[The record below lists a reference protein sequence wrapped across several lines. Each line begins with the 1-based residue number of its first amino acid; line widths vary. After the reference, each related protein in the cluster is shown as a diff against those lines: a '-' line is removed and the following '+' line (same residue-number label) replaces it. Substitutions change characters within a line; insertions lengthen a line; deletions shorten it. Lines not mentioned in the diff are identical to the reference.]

1 MCGKNDLFCP
11 WYKRNH
17 AAMQWD
23 TRFAARTA
31 YMKRSTIR
39 EILKL
44 TARPDVI
51 SFAGGLPAPEF
62 FPVERVQEAVDLAL
76 SERGQVALQYSTTE
90 GMPELRELIAARLS
104 DARLTISPDNILITT
119 GSQQGLDLIGRVLVD
134 EGDRVVVENPTYLG
148 MLMAWRP

>member
-31 YMKRSTIR
+31 YMKHSTIR

-44 TARPDVI
+44 TARRDV
-51 SFAGGLPAPEF
+51 FAFGGGLPAPAF
-62 FPVERVQEAVDLAL
+62 FPVERGQGDVDLGV
-76 SERGQVALQYSTTE
+76 SGRGQVGLQCSTTE
-90 GMPELRELIAARLS
+90 GMPEVRELIAARLS
-104 DARLTISPDNILITT
+104 DARLTVCPYNQTSTT
-119 GSQQGLDLIGRVLVD
+119 
-134 EGDRVVVENPTYLG
+134 
-148 MLMAWRP
+148 